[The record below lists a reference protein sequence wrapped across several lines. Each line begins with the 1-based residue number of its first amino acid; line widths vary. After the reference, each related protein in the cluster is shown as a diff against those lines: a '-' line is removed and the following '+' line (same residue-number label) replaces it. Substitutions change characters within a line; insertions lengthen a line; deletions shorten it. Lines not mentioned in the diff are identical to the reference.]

1 MGLKRKKRLLGILIF
16 SLVIG
21 MMGSA
26 GGEAE
31 AKKKIILNKKEKS
44 RDLCWRSTSPKSK
57 GNKEKGEVVFKGEKD
72 CDSFKKRSC

>member
-31 AKKKIILNKKEKS
+31 AKKKIILNKKKAVIYVGGQ
-44 RDLCWRSTSPKSK
+44 LKSK

>member
-31 AKKKIILNKKEKS
+31 AKKKIILNKKKS
-44 RDLCWRSTSPKSK
+44 RDLCWRSTSSKSK